1 MFLKSLFFVINK
13 IKENIMYKEVDY
25 MKNKRKVIAII
36 LILAAITL
44 LGILIY
50 KNVSV
55 ETEYTPE
62 PEIEDKEY
70 RNTTVSLYF
79 QDKETK
85 ELQIETKLID
95 SKELLKNPYIKL
107 ITLLLEGPDN
117 EKFENPI
124 PSGTRLISVIQEGDV
139 LVVDLSSEFLNCD
152 TPEAQSNAIYSIVNT
167 VTELKDVSSVKFLID
182 SKEVDGFGSPFA
194 RMN

>member
-1 MFLKSLFFVINK
+1 
-13 IKENIMYKEVDY
+13 

-36 LILAAITL
+36 LILASVIL
-44 LGILIY
+44 LGILIFN
-50 KNVSV
+50 NVSV

-62 PEIEDKEY
+62 PEIEDTEY

-85 ELQIETKLID
+85 ALQIETKLID

-117 EKFENPI
+117 EKFENAI
-124 PSGTRLISVIQEGDV
+124 PAGTRLISVVQEGET

-182 SKEVDGFGSPFA
+182 NKEADGFSSPFA

>member
-1 MFLKSLFFVINK
+1 
-13 IKENIMYKEVDY
+13 